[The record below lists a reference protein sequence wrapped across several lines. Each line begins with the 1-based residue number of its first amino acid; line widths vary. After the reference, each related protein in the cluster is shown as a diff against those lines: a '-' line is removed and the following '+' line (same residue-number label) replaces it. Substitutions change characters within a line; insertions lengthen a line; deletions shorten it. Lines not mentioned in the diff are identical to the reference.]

1 MKTKAW
7 KVGAMLAGVGVML
20 CAAGILRGQET
31 RGAKGTED
39 RQPPAAAATSKGGDE
54 STAAVAAARER
65 AKLLHDIYSTTLEVM
80 HRHYFRAERAVLPA
94 RAMEDVFADMARL
107 SNDSARWIAVNTQ
120 AMSVQHAPK
129 TDFDRKAAAELA
141 TGKEAYERVED
152 GVYQRAGSIPLG
164 SSCVGCHTKH
174 FSGPIKSPRFAG
186 LVIAIPLSNGK
197 K

>member
-1 MKTKAW
+1 MKTKTW
-7 KVGAMLAGVGVML
+7 SVGGLVVGGML
-20 CAAGILRGQET
+20 CVAGILCGQEA
-31 RGAKGTED
+31 GGVKGTEN
-39 RQPPAAAATSKGGDE
+39 RQAPVASGTPAGNGSNA
-54 STAAVAAARER
+54 AAVAAARER

-129 TDFDRKAAAELA
+129 TDFDRKAAAELG

-186 LVIAIPLSNGK
+186 LVISIPLGNGK